1 VADVT
6 SDDITVVMGA
16 LPAELSAKTR
26 LEVYVLL
33 RRLFDLAIFPAKLR
47 KEGSSP
53 VTRYVRPELD
63 PEKLFCFIYPSELLA
78 VLRGTNAK
86 GEIVVPLGRRVLYA
100 VATYT
105 GQRKGSLYALQWG
118 HVDFQHGTLASFR
131 TKTRRAQ
138 YFVADP
144 GLMDVLRLWHEF
156 RDKPAADQPIV
167 RDEDVAYDPRR
178 LATALRDDLKAV
190 GVTRAI
196 LFEEKEPTVE
206 PLRFHDLRSTF
217 CTWARRLGRSDMWI
231 SERTGHEVSGDMINR
246 YDRGAQTLQDLDYE
260 PFPSIAGAL
269 PELAALATALST
281 GHASASRTTQTAQ
294 AAPTDDVVPG
304 PCDPSQ
310 VPVTVRD
317 RGVGGSNP
325 LAPTRHAGGVPWRGE
340 RRSVVSSRAGGSGLG
355 GESFVWGR
363 RAGEGRGRCGAGLE
377 TTRPGVAWTRC
388 RGGWRRAELAW
399 TRPDPEGWT
408 RSPEASKR
416 SDLVARL
423 LPQSF
428 ARHGTAIIRRYVAER
443 RLHLGEAHGGH
454 ADGIDAETHE
464 DPRSVRIAGQLTA
477 HADLSAVSVGRRHDA
492 LHHAQGARI
501 E

>member
-1 VADVT
+1 MAAKRKKASNGDGAFERRTGNVAWVRVSMPCLPGEKAERKRVPIDGSENMTDAQAKKAAVRTAAHVRAGRIVYDGKPRAGVSIAPTSLLTVRQLGVQWTSGELFKTYGRVNRLRVKATAKTDGYVLGKHVYAVKTRGAGGPDFGDVRVSDVT
-6 SDDITVVMGA
+6 SDDITAVMGS

-47 KEGSSP
+47 KEGSNP
-53 VTRYVRPELD
+53 VSRYVRPELD
-63 PEKLFCFIYPSELLA
+63 PEKLYCFIYPSELLA
-78 VLRGTNAK
+78 LLRGTNAK

-105 GQRKGSLYALQWG
+105 GQRKASLYALQWG

-144 GLMDVLRLWHEF
+144 GLMEVLRLWHEF

-167 RDEDVAYDPRR
+167 RDEDVDYDPRR

-196 LFEEKEPTVE
+196 LFEENEPTVE

-260 PFPSIAGAL
+260 PFPSIAGAV
-269 PELAALATALST
+269 PELAALDIALDTGAARASST
-281 GHASASRTTQTAQ
+281 TET
-294 AAPTDDVVPG
+294 APTDDVVTEPY
-304 PCDPSQ
+304 DPSQ
-310 VPVTVRD
+310 VPGTVRD

-325 LAPTRHAGGVPWRGE
+325 LAPTRHAAGVP
-340 RRSVVSSRAGGSGLG
+340 
-355 GESFVWGR
+355 F
-363 RAGEGRGRCGAGLE
+363 
-377 TTRPGVAWTRC
+377 
-388 RGGWRRAELAW
+388 
-399 TRPDPEGWT
+399 
-408 RSPEASKR
+408 
-416 SDLVARL
+416 
-423 LPQSF
+423 
-428 ARHGTAIIRRYVAER
+428 
-443 RLHLGEAHGGH
+443 
-454 ADGIDAETHE
+454 
-464 DPRSVRIAGQLTA
+464 
-477 HADLSAVSVGRRHDA
+477 
-492 LHHAQGARI
+492 GARAF
-501 E
+501 